1 MKPKEVP
8 MKARFLLTAILSLLF
23 MMTLAGLSEAQVDYP
38 TKPIQIVV
46 GQPPGGS
53 TDILIRALVQD
64 AKNYLKQDIVPIN
77 KAGAAGTVGAMQVAA
92 AKPDGYT
99 LGGNPTAAF
108 TIGPHLQDLS
118 VDLVKETTPILSF
131 AKFYG
136 GVFVKSDSPFKSLK
150 DLLEFAKKNPGKL
163 TYGHPG
169 VGTRSHLIMEMIAAH
184 EGIKM
189 NFVAFA
195 GDAPEVAAILGGHVL
210 AGGASAGTIWTSQIQ
225 AGELKFLA
233 AEERMYL
240 FPEIPTLAELGY
252 PFSLPIV
259 LFVFGPKNLPEPVLK
274 KLEDAFGKAAENPA
288 FKDLTKKNMVYA
300 EKNIYRE
307 DLAKF
312 LQTEKARTGE
322 FIKKVGLGK
331 K

>member
-1 MKPKEVP
+1 MTVKLLVTTISSVL
-8 MKARFLLTAILSLLF
+8 FLAMPVAF
-23 MMTLAGLSEAQVDYP
+23 SEAQVDFP
-38 TKPIQIVV
+38 TKPIQIVI

-53 TDILIRALVQD
+53 TDILIRALAQD
-64 AKNYLKQDIVPIN
+64 AKNYLKQDIVPVN

-108 TIGPHLQDLS
+108 TIGPYLQDLG

-136 GVFVKSDSPFKSLK
+136 GVFVKSDSPFKTLK

-225 AGELKFLA
+225 AGALKFLA
-233 AEERMYL
+233 AEERMYM
-240 FPEIPTLAELGY
+240 FPEIPTLGELGY

-259 LFVFGPKNLPEPVLK
+259 LFVFGPKNIPGPVVSRLA
-274 KLEDAFGKAAENPA
+274 DAFGKAAESPA
-288 FKDLTKKNMVYA
+288 FKDLAKANTVYA
-300 EKNIYRE
+300 EKNIYRDE
-307 DLAKF
+307 LAKF

-322 FIKKVGLGK
+322 FIQKVGLGK

>member
-1 MKPKEVP
+1 MKSKL
-8 MKARFLLTAILSLLF
+8 LLTAVFMTLF
-23 MMTLAGLSEAQVDYP
+23 MATLVSLSDAQVDFP
-38 TKPIQIVV
+38 TKAIQIVV

-53 TDILIRALVQD
+53 TDILIRALAQD

-99 LGGNPTAAF
+99 LGANPSAAF
-108 TIGPHLQDLS
+108 TIGPYLQDLR

-131 AKFYG
+131 AKYYG

-225 AGELKFLA
+225 AGALRFLA

-240 FPEIPTLAELGY
+240 FPEVPTLGELGY
-252 PFSLPIV
+252 PFSLSIV
-259 LFVFGPKNLPEPVLK
+259 VFAFGPKNLPEPVVN
-274 KLEDAFGKAAENPA
+274 KLEDAFRKAAESPA
-288 FKDLTKKNMVYA
+288 FKELTKNNMVYA

-307 DLAKF
+307 ELAKF
-312 LQTEKARTGE
+312 LQTEKARAGE
-322 FIKKVGLGK
+322 FIKKIGLEK